1 MDGRNGLITLAAYL
15 TATLLIALAALVG
28 IFRYSTSAHL
38 APLPPITN
46 ESAPGLAV
54 AHLDRVHKSDTKG
67 MTISSV
73 ELQRI
78 RVLESMLEEKTQR
91 LRQQSEQ
98 LKAKTAEYEDLRA
111 RYDETVLLAVD
122 SLEQRFDAKAGA
134 ETPADAEVAAAKTDP
149 AVLEA
154 ELTAAGVVH
163 ESLVADLASLQE
175 ELARAYSNMAQLNE
189 AKDQETR
196 ERLRE
201 AQILEAAAA
210 SVLLRV
216 GRESV
221 PALRDALSDASPV
234 IRRWA
239 ATVLGGIGPDAD
251 DAVPALTES
260 LSDRDPGVRE
270 AARSALEAIE
280 R

>member
-1 MDGRNGLITLAAYL
+1 LITLAAYL
-15 TATLLIALAALVG
+15 TATMLIALAALVG
-28 IFRYSTSAHL
+28 IFRYSTSSRL
-38 APLPPITN
+38 ATLPPITT

-54 AHLDRVHKSDTKG
+54 AHLDRVHKSDTIG
-67 MTISSV
+67 TATSSV
-73 ELQRI
+73 EVQRI

-122 SLEQRFDAKAGA
+122 SLEHRVDAKAVA
-134 ETPADAEVAAAKTDP
+134 EQPADEEVAAAATDP

-175 ELARAYSNMAQLNE
+175 ELARAYSNMAQLKE
-189 AKDQETR
+189 AKDQETS

-210 SVLLRV
+210 NVLLRV

-221 PALRDALSDASPV
+221 PALRDALSHASPAV
-234 IRRWA
+234 RRWA
-239 ATVLGGIGPDAD
+239 ATVLGGIGPDAEE
-251 DAVPALTES
+251 AVPALTET